1 MKFQELFARIRD
13 IEARLAYTFSD
24 SALLLRAFVHRSFI
38 NENKEANCQD
48 NERLEFLGDSVL
60 NFLVAEHLYK
70 TLPHE
75 TEGTLSSLRAHAVSS
90 HACARYFEQLKL
102 QEFML
107 IGRGEEIQ
115 AGKGGRSSIVADMF
129 EALLGAIY
137 LDGGMDKART
147 FFMGHFQQA
156 LEESCQKPEQ
166 NYKALLQE
174 FTQKTWQKIPLYR
187 VLQEE
192 GPDHERHFTVGVFLE
207 ADCIAEGTGQNKK
220 EAERHAARQALEKLR
235 GTK

>member
-1 MKFQELFARIRD
+1 M
-13 IEARLAYTFSD
+13 
-24 SALLLRAFVHRSFI
+24 
-38 NENKEANCQD
+38 
-48 NERLEFLGDSVL
+48 
-60 NFLVAEHLYK
+60 
-70 TLPHE
+70 
-75 TEGTLSSLRAHAVSS
+75 SS